1 MELFKNA
8 GNGVISGDNY
18 ATQITI
24 SDVIIAQHKE
34 QFMTEQYGTIMTTAG
49 ETVLFFT
56 HCFPVHNRAFFIPER
71 NIHQ

>member
-34 QFMTEQYGTIMTTAG
+34 QFMTEQ
-49 ETVLFFT
+49 L
-56 HCFPVHNRAFFIPER
+56 R
-71 NIHQ
+71 NTNSNP